1 MKTIKFLFS
10 LMLIGGLIALQG
22 CSKDEDPSDL
32 EIISIEA
39 VGTSLETG
47 NEITVDLNGA
57 TAGSD
62 VPLDAVITITFSK
75 NVDTQ
80 TATATNF
87 FIAGGPVDPT
97 VNVTA
102 SGTDVTITPQADLER
117 GTGYT
122 LTLASGIKS
131 KDGGGFSATN
141 RTFTTA
147 GQKIVT
153 PPQEDHQV
161 AYWKFDGDANAT
173 VGNFE
178 PTFEQV
184 TYDTDRSG
192 FVNSAVK
199 FSGAASAGQGD
210 LIEYAANSAF
220 ISPSMTFS
228 VWFKVSSDDY
238 SGSRFMF
245 GLAVERG
252 YFMELGS
259 DGVGWM
265 KLATSHIVNP
275 DPQGHQ
281 YGTAWTDPNGDGTT
295 GGQVLYDY
303 TGSISSLV
311 ANGVWHMLTMTFDA
325 NTSIKTI
332 FIDGTKIMQVDLD
345 LDTVEWSLKDMSV
358 NEVGVSDLI
367 NKGLALGYAGSRDNT
382 ATGWAVYS
390 NAENTYKGYMD
401 DLRIFDVA
409 LTESEVNELY
419 NAEKAK

>member
-10 LMLIGGLIALQG
+10 LILIGGLIAFQG
-22 CSKDEDPSDL
+22 CKKEDPSDL
-32 EIISIEA
+32 EIVSIEA

-47 NEITVDLNGA
+47 NEVTVDLNGA

-75 NVDTQ
+75 DVDTQ
-80 TATATNF
+80 TATAANF
-87 FIAGGPVDPT
+87 ILAGGTVDPT

-117 GTGYT
+117 GRVYT
-122 LTLASGIKS
+122 LTLAANIKAG
-131 KDGGGFSATN
+131 DGGVFLESS
-141 RTFTTA
+141 RTFSTE
-147 GQKIVT
+147 GRQEVT

-161 AYWKFDGDANAT
+161 AYWKFDGDADAT
-173 VGNFE
+173 VGGFV
-178 PTFEQV
+178 PAFEQV
-184 TYDTDRSG
+184 SYGNDRIG
-192 FVNSAVK
+192 FENSAAS

-210 LIEYAANSAF
+210 IIEYAANSAF

-228 VWFKVSSDDY
+228 VWFKINSGDY

-245 GLAVERG
+245 GLAAERG

-259 DGVGWM
+259 DGVEWM
-265 KLATSHIVNP
+265 KFATSHIVNP

-295 GGQVLYDY
+295 GGQTLYDY
-303 TGSISSLV
+303 SGSISSLV
-311 ANGVWHMLTMTFDA
+311 ADGEWHMLTMTFDA
-325 NTSIKTI
+325 TTSLKTI

-345 LDTVEWSLKDMSV
+345 FDTSEWALEDMSV

-367 NKGLALGYAGSRDNT
+367 DKGFALGYAGSRDNT
-382 ATGWAVYS
+382 ATDWAVYS

-409 LTESEVNELY
+409 LTESEVDELY

>member
-10 LMLIGGLIALQG
+10 LMLIGGLIAFQG
-22 CSKDEDPSDL
+22 CKKEDPSDL
-32 EIISIEA
+32 EIVSIEA

-47 NEITVDLNGA
+47 NEVTVDLNGA
-57 TAGSD
+57 TAGLD

-75 NVDTQ
+75 DVDTQ
-80 TATATNF
+80 TATAANF
-87 FIAGGPVDPT
+87 ALAGGTVDPT
-97 VNVTA
+97 VNVTV
-102 SGTDVTITPQADLER
+102 SGTDVTITAQADFER
-117 GTGYT
+117 GRVYT
-122 LTLASGIKS
+122 LTLASGIKP
-131 KDGGGFSATN
+131 KDGGGFFATN

-147 GQKIVT
+147 GQKEVT

-173 VGNFE
+173 VGGFE

-192 FVNSAVK
+192 FANSAVK

-210 LIEYAANSAF
+210 LIEYATNSAF

-228 VWFKVSSDDY
+228 VWFKVNASDY

-252 YFMELGS
+252 YFMEFGS

-265 KLATSHIVNP
+265 KFATSHIVNP

-281 YGTAWTDPNGDGTT
+281 YGTAWTDPNGDGTI

-311 ANGVWHMLTMTFDA
+311 ANGIWHMLTMTFDV

-345 LDTVEWSLKDMSV
+345 LDTQEWALEDISV

-367 NKGLALGYAGSRDNT
+367 DKDLALGYAGSRDNT

-409 LTESEVNELY
+409 LTESEVDELY